1 MHNALN
7 LLNKTKEGETSLTK
21 AKNDRKR
28 FKLDLG
34 EIKKKKQKEYIK
46 WAKNALYNIE
56 MLYNARNTVIEFYH
70 DDSSVVP
77 EAKHEATKVSEWT
90 GLKILTPKQML

>member
-1 MHNALN
+1 
-7 LLNKTKEGETSLTK
+7 
-21 AKNDRKR
+21 
-28 FKLDLG
+28 
-34 EIKKKKQKEYIK
+34 
-46 WAKNALYNIE
+46 
-56 MLYNARNTVIEFYH
+56 MLYNARNTVIKFYH